1 MSKALLYPAL
11 TVLIWSGF
19 VLVSRVGGLSPLTA
33 YDQTAIRF
41 ATAALV
47 LLPVWWRR
55 GEGLAALLHWRRWVL
70 AAIGGAAY
78 SLLMFSGFERA
89 PASHGGL
96 LLPGLIPFGTLLWA
110 WLLLRRPLQILN
122 AGLGLAS
129 LGLVGFALVSVE
141 FSRDTLQ
148 GDALFVAAVLAWTAY
163 TTLAYRWQVP
173 AWDAACTLALLT
185 ALGYLPVWLWLL
197 PSGLADASLGQIL
210 LQALYQGVI
219 AIVVAMFFY
228 LRGAELIGPDR
239 MGLCLALVPAVVAAT
254 APWLL
259 DEPVRVSVL
268 ICIALVV
275 AGAGLGLWLSRPAEP
290 SNADRDPDEHQQGG
304 DQAEV
309 GHPAVT
315 VRRG

>member
-41 ATAALV
+41 ATAALI
-47 LLPVWWRR
+47 LLPVWWWR

-70 AAIGGAAY
+70 AAIGGVGY

-110 WLLLRRPLQILN
+110 GLLLRRPLQILN
-122 AGLGLAS
+122 AGLGLAG
-129 LGLVGFALVSVE
+129 LGLAGFALVSVE
-141 FSRDTLQ
+141 FSRETLL
-148 GDALFVAAVLAWTAY
+148 GDVLFVAAVLAWTAY

-185 ALGYLPVWLWLL
+185 AIAYLPVWWWLL
-197 PSGLADASLGQIL
+197 PSGLAEASFSQVLV
-210 LQALYQGVI
+210 QALYQGVI

-259 DEPVRVSVL
+259 GEPVRGPVL
-268 ICIALVV
+268 ACIALVV
-275 AGAGLGLWLSRPAEP
+275 AGAGLGLWLSRPPGHSRGHGDP
-290 SNADRDPDEHQQGG
+290 SEHQQGG
-304 DQAEV
+304 NQAEI
-309 GHPAVT
+309 GKPAVA